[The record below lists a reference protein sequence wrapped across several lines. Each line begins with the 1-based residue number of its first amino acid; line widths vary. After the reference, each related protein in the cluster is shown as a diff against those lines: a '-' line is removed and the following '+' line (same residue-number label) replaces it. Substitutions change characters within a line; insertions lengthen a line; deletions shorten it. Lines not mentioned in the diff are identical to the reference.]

1 MKRHE
6 RGRRGVTS
14 WISDECWIGYESQ
27 VVEMDSRGNDAAVG
41 FLVGK
46 KDEEGECV
54 TYKAPREKIPII

>member
-1 MKRHE
+1 
-6 RGRRGVTS
+6 
-14 WISDECWIGYESQ
+14 
-27 VVEMDSRGNDAAVG
+27 MDSRGNDAAVG